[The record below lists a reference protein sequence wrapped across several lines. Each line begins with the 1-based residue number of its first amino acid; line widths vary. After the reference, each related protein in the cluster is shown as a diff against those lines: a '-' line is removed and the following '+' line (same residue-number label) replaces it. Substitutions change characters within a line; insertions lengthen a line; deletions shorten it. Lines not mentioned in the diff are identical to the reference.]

1 MRAKHGWRSKYA
13 FGQRIHAGRTC
24 LFSGWAVFLCFAL
37 AGGGR
42 QGENRTQRCGLRNE
56 VWFSASTFRTLFLR
70 SGRAQVT
77 EIAEIVAIPSSAV
90 TTSRAELAGISFF
103 FLNSVHYVHGLGRCS
118 RTTNPAW
125 LLGLGAHLIRLD
137 SAICPFRRRVLPRGT
152 D

>member
-1 MRAKHGWRSKYA
+1 MRPQAGRTCEQSMLSSYPAGIVCLRAKHGWRSKYA

-103 FLNSVHYVHGLGRCS
+103 FLFGILPSSTGLAGAAAL
-118 RTTNPAW
+118 RTRPGSWA
-125 LLGLGAHLIRLD
+125 
-137 SAICPFRRRVLPRGT
+137 
-152 D
+152 

>member
-42 QGENRTQRCGLRNE
+42 QAENRTQRCGLRNE

-70 SGRAQVT
+70 SGWAQVT

-103 FLNSVHYVHGLGRCS
+103 FKFDTLRPRAWQQVQPHYEPGLAPGPRS
-118 RTTNPAW
+118 P
-125 LLGLGAHLIRLD
+125 LD
-137 SAICPFRRRVLPRGT
+137 SIGQCYLPVSAPCTSPGY
-152 D
+152 